1 MCNDIRE
8 RAMTFSI
15 GRYEVVEKLGSGGMA
30 HVFLARDPYMK
41 RQVAIK
47 VMSAA
52 MTTDP
57 EFRTRFETEAEV
69 IAALEH
75 PFIVPVYDFGYYKE
89 QPYLVMRY
97 LMGGSLKERLE
108 DYGPMAISDAAKIL
122 ERMAAALDEAH
133 RRGVVHRD
141 VKPENVLLDTAGDTF
156 LADFGIVK
164 IMSAAGSGTAG
175 QWITGTP
182 AYMAP
187 EQVYGDRPITPATDV
202 YALGVTLYEL
212 LTTTKPYTDSNNTK
226 LMMNHV
232 MEPVPQITMVLPDAP
247 AGIEEVIMKAM
258 AKEPADRY
266 QSAGE
271 FSEAVNS
278 AGRAI
283 LSKRARKRWMA
294 DEITDALSALEDDED
309 DKPVPNT
316 GS

>member
-1 MCNDIRE
+1 MS
-8 RAMTFSI
+8 FSI

-30 HVFLARDPYMK
+30 HVYLARDPYMK

-47 VMSAA
+47 VMSAG
-52 MTTDP
+52 MTLDP
-57 EFRTRFETEAEV
+57 EFRMRFETEAEV

-75 PFIVPVYDFGYYKE
+75 PFIVPVYDFGYYNE

-97 LMGGSLKERLE
+97 LKGGSVKERIE
-108 DYGPMAISDAAKIL
+108 DYGPVALSDAARII

-141 VKPENVLLDTAGDTF
+141 VKPENALLDTAGDVF

-164 IMSAAGSGTAG
+164 IMSGGGGSTG
-175 QWITGTP
+175 QWLAGTP

-187 EQVYGDRPITPATDV
+187 EQVHGDQPITPATDV

-212 LTTTKPYTDSNNTK
+212 LVAKKPYNDPNPTK
-226 LMMNHV
+226 LMMKQV
-232 MEPVPQITMVLPDAP
+232 MEPVPQITVVLPDAP
-247 AGIEEVIMKAM
+247 GGIEEVIMKAM
-258 AKEPADRY
+258 AKNAHDRY

-294 DEITDALSALEDDED
+294 DEITDALSALEED
-309 DKPVPNT
+309 DDDRGVPST
-316 GS
+316 GG